1 MFDEIFD
8 DLFDRDRRHRREGDG
23 SQKPR
28 RGLRGLIARVTG
40 SDDRDSDERRSYR
53 DDDRRRYGDDDDR
66 YDRDRRDSYRRRDR
80 FDWDDD

>member
-1 MFDEIFD
+1 MFD
-8 DLFDRDRRHRREGDG
+8 DLFGDIFDRDRRSHDG

-40 SDDRDSDERRSYR
+40 SDDRASDDQRPYR
-53 DDDRRRYGDDDDR
+53 DDDRRDDLRRDEDDDR
-66 YDRDRRDSYRRRDR
+66 DERRGSYRRRER

>member
-1 MFDEIFD
+1 MFDDLFD
-8 DLFDRDRRHRREGDG
+8 DLFDRDRRSRDG

-40 SDDRDSDERRSYR
+40 SDDRTAEEQRSYR
-53 DDDRRRYGDDDDR
+53 DDDRRDDRRRYEDDDDR
-66 YDRDRRDSYRRRDR
+66 YERRDSHRRRDR